1 MGRDRSCGW
10 IAALT
15 GALVLAVSVAITGCG
30 GGNSPKPGPVATSA
44 ATPTATSTSGQTT
57 PATPSQPSGPADR
70 GATRCTRTAFLAA
83 LLADVAQL
91 PFLVDRVRCEGAFG
105 RSRFVARG
113 CAAGQTADGIPCGSA
128 KVAAWRRGAK
138 RWRLIAYNDTLS
150 CAAIRAKAKDFPQSL
165 CD

>member
-10 IAALT
+10 LAALT
-15 GALVLAVSVAITGCG
+15 GALVLAVGVVVAGCG
-30 GGNSPKPGPVATSA
+30 GGNSPKSGPVATSA
-44 ATPTATSTSGQTT
+44 STPTATSTQTT
-57 PATPSQPSGPADR
+57 PAAPAQSSGPADR

-91 PFLVDRVRCEGAFG
+91 PFLVDRVRCQGGFG

-113 CAAGQTADGIPCGSA
+113 CAPGQTAGGVACGSA

-138 RWRLIAYNDTLS
+138 RWRLIAYADTLS